1 MTSEIL
7 MLIIIVTAIYLVI
20 DEFYGKKKLTYMT
33 YLMMGYT
40 PADAKANTAKVAGT
54 K

>member
-1 MTSEIL
+1 